1 MKCSNFFF
9 FNYKK
14 VIKIEIQNFDVNI
27 FRLLKDVYSDKITRE
42 ENEIGCSEVSYCAR
56 KTIIKRLKN
65 IKFEGN
71 NKTLIGTLFHSLIQN
86 EEMLVPLIHEIDAK
100 LNQKPTKKAE
110 ITTEKNIRYELSND
124 NFLVGHVDVEVPYYI
139 VEIKTTQIYA
149 RSFERSI
156 TGRYFI
162 QGNLYTSI
170 TKKDF
175 GFVTTLNLRAF
186 QNDFKTWDKLW
197 MDNGYI
203 LPFRTNELLFNASI
217 EKCNLIFNHLSK
229 NDYDIEC
236 HPADWECSKCEVID
250 TCGKE
255 FVRCEHTDE
264 KGKQCNKKMPVWID
278 CLTNEF
284 KELPLCQNC
293 YEKKT
298 RKRKEYLQYKIKK
311 EFPWS

>member
-1 MKCSNFFF
+1 M
-9 FNYKK
+9 
-14 VIKIEIQNFDVNI
+14 IDIPDNFDINI
-27 FRLLKDVYSDKITRE
+27 FELLNEVYHDDIVRE

-56 KTIIKRLKN
+56 KTIIKRLKG

-86 EEMLVPLIHEIDAK
+86 PKCVEPLIHRIDKK
-100 LNQKPTKKAE
+100 LGQKPTKKAE
-110 ITTEKNIRYELSND
+110 IQTEKNIRYPLSND
-124 NFLVGHVDVEVPYYI
+124 NFLVGHIDIESPNYI
-139 VEIKTTQIYA
+139 VEIKTTQIFA

-197 MDNGYI
+197 MDYGYI

-217 EKCNLIFNHLSK
+217 EKCNLIFNKLAK

-236 HPADWECSKCEVID
+236 HPADWECSKCEVIEL
-250 TCGKE
+250 CGKE
-255 FVRCEHTDE
+255 MIRCEHTDE
-264 KGKQCNKKMPVWID
+264 KGKQCNKEMPVWID
-278 CLTNEF
+278 CLTNDF

-298 RKRKEYLQYKIKK
+298 RKRKDYNEYKIKK
-311 EFPWS
+311 EFPWL